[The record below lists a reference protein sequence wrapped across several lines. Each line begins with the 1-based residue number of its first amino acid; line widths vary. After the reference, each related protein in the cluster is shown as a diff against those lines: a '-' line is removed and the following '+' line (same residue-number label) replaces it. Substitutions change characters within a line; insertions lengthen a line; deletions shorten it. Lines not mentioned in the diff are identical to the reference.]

1 MVILPAIPVKIK
13 THVFQIY
20 LCVTGGNFGSFY
32 MEKKLIFARQYDMIF
47 LYQNIRQ
54 GYFSLTLGGFS
65 NE

>member
-47 LYQNIRQ
+47 L
-54 GYFSLTLGGFS
+54 
-65 NE
+65 